1 MLSPIAN
8 SPKPHEKKSCD
19 KRLSSK
25 TTYAALESGN
35 GSIDG
40 GGDHADED
48 DEQDAAKPTCAARN
62 NVQKS
67 AFTKRIYS
75 HLERILP
82 TDMGSAILQDL
93 AIIRPSFT
101 CTVGIHAETP

>member
-48 DEQDAAKPTCAARN
+48 DEQDVVMLSAALLLLPEAM
-62 NVQKS
+62 VM
-67 AFTKRIYS
+67 
-75 HLERILP
+75 IL
-82 TDMGSAILQDL
+82 TMRRFHVAVDICWWCSQ
-93 AIIRPSFT
+93 R
-101 CTVGIHAETP
+101 